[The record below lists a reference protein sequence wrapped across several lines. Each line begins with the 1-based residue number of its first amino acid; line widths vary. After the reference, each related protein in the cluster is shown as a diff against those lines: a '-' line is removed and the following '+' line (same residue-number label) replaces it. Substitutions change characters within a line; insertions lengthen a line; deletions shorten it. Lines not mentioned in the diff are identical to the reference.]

1 VADVKWLGHTCLR
14 IRGRDVA
21 VLMDPATRA
30 QGVTMPKQKA
40 DIVTL
45 SLKQMAPAALAG
57 VDGEYTLIDGPGE
70 YEVQDISIN
79 GIRTKRGTNGSQD
92 YNTIYLVRLED
103 MAFCHLGN
111 LSQPLTDAQIATLGN
126 VDVLFVPIGG
136 GDSLTI
142 SGATEVIGQ
151 IEPRLVIP
159 MRYRFDDEAGKR
171 ALGEFAAA
179 LGLSEVPREDR
190 LNLRRASLPDTM
202 SVTVLDV

>member
-1 VADVKWLGHTCLR
+1 
-14 IRGRDVA
+14 
-21 VLMDPATRA
+21 
-30 QGVTMPKQKA
+30 
-40 DIVTL
+40 
-45 SLKQMAPAALAG
+45 MAPAALAG

-92 YNTIYLVRLED
+92 YNTVYLVRLED

-142 SGATEVIGQ
+142 TGATEVIGQ